1 MKFVGIE
8 PSISETSRNR
18 LPDREV
24 WSSQF
29 PFEDAH
35 PFMTFVMLLKDQSRS
50 VETQDQSGSI
60 ENPSGV
66 DWSRDRSSVY
76 KH

>member
-1 MKFVGIE
+1 ME
-8 PSISETSRNR
+8 LR
-18 LPDREV
+18 DREV
-24 WSSQF
+24 RSPQY

-35 PFMTFVMLLKDQSRS
+35 PFMTFGMLLKDQSRS
-50 VETQDQSGSI
+50 I
-60 ENPSGV
+60 EPPSGV